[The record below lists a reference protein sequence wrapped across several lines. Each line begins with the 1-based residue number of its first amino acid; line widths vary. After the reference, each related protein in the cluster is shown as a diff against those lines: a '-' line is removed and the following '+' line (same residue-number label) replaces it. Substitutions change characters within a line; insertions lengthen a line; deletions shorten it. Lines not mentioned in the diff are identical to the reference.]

1 MQVNQVQNLLLAN
14 APQDVRAR
22 AQAGEEAQQRAAAPS
37 APYTSRMAGLAKML
51 EGGLG
56 GLMEGSAIQQVMH
69 GRQEAA
75 AGGYGWLNSLQP
87 GAAGAG
93 SAAAPPPNAAPSS
106 APMGQGGI
114 GSDHVAGRGPD
125 DYLGRLGQ
133 IESGNRDGIS
143 NKASGATGRYQFIG
157 STWDRLSKQYPEL
170 GLTPDGRTDPAQ
182 QQRAIQAFTNDN
194 ASALGRS
201 GFQATPGNLYLAHF
215 AGANG
220 AAAALKA
227 DPNTPVEQV
236 IGGAAVRANPFLHGK
251 TAGDLVAWAN
261 GKMAGVDPN
270 TTPGS
275 IPSPAAAASPSPNA
289 HTPAAARAPAV
300 GSAPIG
306 DAVALAAETRLRTGG
321 GTDADR
327 ALLATYR
334 QQQNTPPAT
343 RAASADVPATN
354 AHPVGSDTLP
364 PGITPDMVGLDG
376 RPTAAAPVSDGTVRG
391 DLLAAAA
398 RHGMT
403 EAKPGQPQNSAGAL
417 GQDIVNGSS
426 GSAGLAPG
434 GATNPPGSD
443 GTLRG
448 DLMQAAAQHGL
459 NPDAPAPNA
468 TPTGMQGLPP
478 GVSPAM
484 FAASQG
490 LGADLH
496 RQDEVPAGT
505 QPYTPGAVTA
515 GGVPHQVAPGG
526 GARADSG
533 VGAGIGGGPS
543 NMPIPGPDAD
553 PSPELD
559 PEGTGPQNY
568 DPNAGPSL
576 RDMLT
581 AAVKGP
587 DLGKTQAAVV
597 PDPVSASAPDAPP
610 SPSILPPARPPSGDV
625 AGPAAVPAPQ
635 GALTPPPAP
644 APQDGSLRGDLMAA
658 MSQHDPVGAAQI
670 QGRDVALD
678 PVVPDPQG
686 SMVPPAPSS
695 PNDALVGPQ
704 SDAAAG
710 GADLGMDGPAA
721 APQAALPDVAPM
733 PPPGVQS
740 LQAPADVQAAAQ
752 AAAVPEL
759 DPEATGPTAY
769 PSNGGPTLRDQIA
782 AAFHGSAAPTAPQS
796 DAAAPLAP
804 QSDAAAPLAPQS
816 DAAAPLAPAAGPVDI
831 DQAKGPAPV
840 AALGA
845 TPDTPAPV
853 AGPAAPPTAGDG
865 MTPSSAA
872 LVQGAASYQP
882 SSGNGGP
889 GSGAALPTAGPM
901 PPQRPM
907 MLADALDGSSAGS
920 SASSP
925 QPGGGGGGA
934 DLSKL
939 AMGPLTPHYMS
950 GLAAALS
957 PPPATASGA
966 SQARSPLADALDASK
981 PAPNAVPAGPVPA
994 SPALADMLSPPMQPS
1009 TGINHDGG
1017 GDTSSPQAFMRQEAA
1032 RAQGGAQPSGFIGSL
1047 NTMFSPGA
1055 PSAGQGGGQTPQQ
1068 GTPAQA
1074 RTIASQIQ
1082 GDPNASPASQ
1092 SMAGRVMSAT
1102 GGQGGQGSPGG
1113 GSAPAYV
1120 SPAMAPAPSSA
1131 PAASGPAGFGGMTPE
1146 QRQAGLALLTGPNAA
1161 YMDPAV
1167 KEAITARLFAQPKVE
1182 KLDNGDLYQIDPT
1195 GASPPRLLAHGGKY
1209 EATKNGLIYNQ
1220 GTGLGVDGQPLGGAS
1235 TYRPATPAERAQY
1248 HVTDD
1253 RPMYFGPGGQPDFG
1267 QPGAAGQGESEEAK
1281 KAGGAAADRRN
1292 DMLTGAMAAPEK
1304 IARLK
1309 LLGTVLDNTQ
1319 TGPLAGET
1327 GTVASVATR
1336 LGVAPERLASMG
1348 LDPNQAVNNAIANKL
1363 AGEMTMGSIGAKNG
1377 GMPASNFSVAERQF
1391 IEALYP
1397 NIENQAG
1404 GNRAV
1409 TDVLTAVEQRKMQ
1422 VADAWS
1428 DYKDQ
1433 QAQAGKPLSYETFE
1447 DGFRRA
1453 HSQDNIF
1460 APIIAKYQA
1469 GGYTPTAPTP
1479 GGVPNAAAAGQS
1491 QGGSPSIAQQPA
1503 PQPQGQG
1510 GGGYMPG
1517 APRGAPPPAQG
1528 GGGPGMPPR
1537 NVAPGVTGA
1546 PQQQGQGAPTPSDAI
1561 AQAQAAIA
1569 HGAPRAAVM
1578 QRLQGMGIST
1588 AGL

>member
-1 MQVNQVQNLLLAN
+1 MQVNQVRDLLLAN
-14 APQDVRAR
+14 APPDVRAR
-22 AQAGEEAQQRAAAPS
+22 GQAGEEAQQRAAAPS

-93 SAAAPPPNAAPSS
+93 SAAAPPPNATPSS

-125 DYLGRLGQ
+125 NYLGRLGQ

-334 QQQNTPPAT
+334 QQQNTPSAT
-343 RAASADVPATN
+343 RAAAADVPATN

-364 PGITPDMVGLDG
+364 PGITPDMVGPDG
-376 RPTAAAPVSDGTVRG
+376 KPTAAAPVSDGTVRG

-398 RHGMT
+398 RHGMAET
-403 EAKPGQPQNSAGAL
+403 KPGQPQNSAGAP
-417 GQDIVNGSS
+417 GQGFVSGSS
-426 GSAGLAPG
+426 AGTLAG
-434 GATNPPGSD
+434 GAGGDTLGAPPASD

-448 DLMQAAAQHGL
+448 DLLAAAAQHGL

-478 GVSPAM
+478 GLTPAM

-490 LGADLH
+490 PGADLH

-505 QPYTPGAVTA
+505 QPYVPAAVTA

-543 NMPIPGPDAD
+543 NMPIPGPDAE

-587 DLGKTQAAVV
+587 DLGKTQPAVV

-610 SPSILPPARPPSGDV
+610 TSSILPPARPPSGDV

-644 APQDGSLRGDLMAA
+644 APQNDGSLRGDLMAA

-686 SMVPPAPSS
+686 TMVPPAPSS

-710 GADLGMDGPAA
+710 GADLGMGGPAA
-721 APQAALPDVAPM
+721 APQAALPDAAPM
-733 PPPGVQS
+733 PPPGAQS
-740 LQAPADVQAAAQ
+740 LQAPADAQAAAQ
-752 AAAVPEL
+752 AAAAPEL

-769 PSNGGPTLRDQIA
+769 PSDGGPTLRDQIA
-782 AAFHGSAAPTAPQS
+782 AAFHGSAAPTGPQS
-796 DAAAPLAP
+796 DAAT
-804 QSDAAAPLAPQS
+804 
-816 DAAAPLAPAAGPVDI
+816 PLAPAAGPVDI

-845 TPDTPAPV
+845 TPDAPPSG
-853 AGPAAPPTAGDG
+853 GPAAPPTAGDG

-872 LVQGAASYQP
+872 LAQGAASYQP
-882 SSGNGGP
+882 SGGNGGP
-889 GSGAALPTAGPM
+889 GSGAALPAAGPM

-907 MLADALDGSSAGS
+907 MLADALDGSSGGS
-920 SASSP
+920 SASP

-939 AMGPLTPHYMS
+939 AVGPLTPHYMS

-957 PPPATASGA
+957 PPPATASSA
-966 SQARSPLADALDASK
+966 SQARSPLADALDGSK
-981 PAPNAVPAGPVPA
+981 PAPNAVQAGPAPA

-1032 RAQGGAQPSGFIGSL
+1032 RAQGGAQPSGFMGSL
-1047 NTMFSPGA
+1047 NTLFSPGA

-1082 GDPNASPASQ
+1082 GNPNASPASQ
-1092 SMAGRVMSAT
+1092 SMAGQVMSAT
-1102 GGQGGQGSPGG
+1102 GGQGGQGASAGG
-1113 GSAPAYV
+1113 GAPAYV
-1120 SPAMAPAPSSA
+1120 SPAMAPAPSGA

-1146 QRQAGLALLTGPNAA
+1146 QREAGLALLTGPNAA

-1433 QAQAGKPLSYETFE
+1433 QAQAGKPLSYENFE

-1469 GGYTPTAPTP
+1469 GGYTPTTPTP
-1479 GGVPNAAAAGQS
+1479 GGVPNAAAAGQP
-1491 QGGSPSIAQQPA
+1491 QGGSPSMAQQPA

-1517 APRGAPPPAQG
+1517 AARAP
-1528 GGGPGMPPR
+1528 
-1537 NVAPGVTGA
+1537 
-1546 PQQQGQGAPTPSDAI
+1546 QGQGASGGAAPPPQGGGPAPQLQAGGAAPPAGAVAALRGNPALRSQFDAKY
-1561 AQAQAAIA
+1561 
-1569 HGAPRAAVM
+1569 GAGASARALG
-1578 QRLQGMGIST
+1578 Q
-1588 AGL
+1588 